1 MNSEITYEV
10 QARRFLAPYS
20 PLRPHFEDLAGALL
34 SQQREVARS
43 VVVSAPEPGTGCS
56 SVCLGIGAALAGRG
70 HPSAVVDC
78 NLERPHLHHLL
89 GEPNFVGLTSG
100 LETDKPLEGLGFSP
114 IPDLLVVPTGPMPLD
129 PASHLRS
136 ERFLEVIHGLKRS
149 REMVLLDAPVVSR
162 LLEFPTFS
170 EGFDGVLLVVHA
182 SRTLKSAA
190 RAATDDLLEAGV
202 NLLGVVLNGCP

>member
-1 MNSEITYEV
+1 MDPETTYEV
-10 QARRFLAPYS
+10 QARKFLASYS
-20 PLRPHFEDLAGALL
+20 PLRHYFEDLAGTLI
-34 SQQREVARS
+34 SQQSEESRS
-43 VVVSAPEPGTGCS
+43 VVVTAPELGTGCS
-56 SVCLGIGAALAGRG
+56 SVCLGIGAALADRG
-70 HPSAVVDC
+70 HPAAVVDC
-78 NLERPHLHHLL
+78 NLDRPHLHQLL

-100 LETDKPLEGLGFSP
+100 LETDKPLEGFGFSP
-114 IPDLLVVPTGPMPLD
+114 IPDLLVVPTGPVPLD
-129 PASHLRS
+129 PVSHLRS
-136 ERFLEVIHGLKRS
+136 GRFLEVVRELQGS